1 MTMHVRNTEHQE
13 IMEVTQCSI
22 LEAPNR
28 LKETWTENSS
38 ILYDPNKCISIHNCI
53 SIDNSICGF
62 KVYLP
67 LLTNYAY
74 CILVSDFGVCL

>member
-1 MTMHVRNTEHQE
+1 MTMHVRNTEDQE
-13 IMEVTQCSI
+13 IMEVTQCSA

-38 ILYDPNKCISIHNCI
+38 ILYNLNKCISIHNCI
-53 SIDNSICGF
+53 STDNSTCGF

-74 CILVSDFGVCL
+74 CILVSDFGGCL